1 MSELPLFGSR
11 LTCGCQIMLVKRLS
25 DQGLYYCLAADVQFF
40 CRVVQFVEHWRREV
54 YIHPLDRTHQDR
66 KSTRLNSS
74 HVSISYAVFCLK
86 KKNKSL
92 RSSYNFCNR

>member
-54 YIHPLDRTHQDR
+54 YIHPLDRTHRSEEHTSELQ
-66 KSTRLNSS
+66 
-74 HVSISYAVFCLK
+74 
-86 KKNKSL
+86 SL
-92 RSSYNFCNR
+92 RHLVCRLLPGERNPHQTITAAPAPP